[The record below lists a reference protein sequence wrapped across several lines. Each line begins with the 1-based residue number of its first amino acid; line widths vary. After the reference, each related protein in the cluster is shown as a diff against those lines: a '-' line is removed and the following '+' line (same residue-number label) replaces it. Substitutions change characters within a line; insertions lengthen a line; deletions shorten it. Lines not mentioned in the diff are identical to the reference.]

1 MFNQIF
7 KYYIKAFLCVL
18 VCVSC
23 TKDVDFNQF
32 NDLQLTP
39 VFESSLV
46 YIDEPANKFLVNGN
60 ETSYLQDSV
69 NIDFFND
76 SFVVDHLVKA
86 EFLLETTNSIN
97 RRFMVEVDMFDDSN
111 QLQHRFSFSSSESP
125 DHSPLV
131 TEHLEVFEND
141 ALDALKNT
149 TKLVF
154 TLYILPG
161 EPINETTLGRIT
173 LKSKGS
179 FYLKIER

>member
-1 MFNQIF
+1 MFNKIF

-23 TKDVDFNQF
+23 TKDVDFNQI
-32 NDLQLTP
+32 NDLQITP

-46 YIDEPANKFLVNGN
+46 FIDEPANRFLVNGN
-60 ETSYLQDSV
+60 EISYLQDSV

-76 SFVVDHLVKA
+76 SFVVDNLVKA
-86 EFLLETTNSIN
+86 EFLFETTNSIN
-97 RRFMVEVDMFDDSN
+97 RSFIVEVEMYDDGN
-111 QLQHRFSFSSSESP
+111 QLQHSFSFSSSESP

-141 ALDALKNT
+141 TLEALKNT

-154 TLYILPG
+154 TLKILPG
-161 EPINETTLGRIT
+161 ESINETTLGRIK
-173 LKSKGS
+173 LKSKGA